1 MSSWILR
8 TFSTRQKD
16 VMITLYKSLVRPILE
31 YASALWSPINKG
43 DIQKLEQIQQS
54 FIRKIKGI
62 SKDYHIALKQL
73 NLYSLERRRDRYIT
87 IQVWKMLEGL
97 APNLNPSLQIQGNMQ
112 QRRGRTLQVHKL
124 ANTPSHLQQIKRQS
138 IRCYGVKLFNAL
150 PKEVRNITNT
160 TTDKFKNA
168 LDRSLQCVADI
179 PYLRSGVNNSSANSN
194 QYVSPTNQS
203 YNPFTIETAEQI
215 TASPSI
221 HPTQETQGEQQL
233 LRRLSNQSPTTCV

>member
-1 MSSWILR
+1 
-8 TFSTRQKD
+8 
-16 VMITLYKSLVRPILE
+16 
-31 YASALWSPINKG
+31 
-43 DIQKLEQIQQS
+43 
-54 FIRKIKGI
+54 
-62 SKDYHIALKQL
+62 
-73 NLYSLERRRDRYIT
+73 
-87 IQVWKMLEGL
+87 MLEGL

-112 QRRGRTLQVHKL
+112 QRRGRTLQVHNL

-194 QYVSPTNQS
+194 QHVSPITNQS
-203 YNPFTIETAEQI
+203 YNPITTVTAEQI